1 MKWSLTAFAVCTL
14 TLTAQDQPAG
24 QLKHLSVP
32 TRTNVNPISVAA
44 LAIEREGEY
53 PAIIHLKG
61 SVEIKTPVCL
71 KAGQGSPTFALG
83 GHFLSSRQKIPFAFN
98 VGTARIGENSV
109 GEDLASV
116 GNKSSCPLLIISDL
130 SAL

>member
-1 MKWSLTAFAVCTL
+1 MPFMKRFFVALMVCTL
-14 TLTAQDQPAG
+14 PLIAQNQLTV

-61 SVEIKTPVCL
+61 SVEIKTPVCV
-71 KAGQGSPTFALG
+71 KAGQGSALNCDG
-83 GHFLSSRQKIPFAFN
+83 YVVLHADQADFHEGSGQ
-98 VGTARIGENSV
+98 VEARGSV
-109 GEDLASV
+109 SV
-116 GNKSSCPLLIISDL
+116 TREQ
-130 SAL
+130 

>member
-1 MKWSLTAFAVCTL
+1 MKWSLAAFGVCTL
-14 TLTAQDQPAG
+14 ALTAQDQPAG

-71 KAGQGSPTFALG
+71 KAGQGSALHCDG
-83 GHFLSSRQKIPFAFN
+83 YLVLHADQADFHEGSGQID
-98 VGTARIGENSV
+98 ARGRVTVTREN
-109 GEDLASV
+109 
-116 GNKSSCPLLIISDL
+116 
-130 SAL
+130 